1 MLLIHPLIDPVIVS
15 FGLIEIRWYGLAY
28 VLGFIFGYYLIKK
41 IIQNQ
46 NIKINDKT
54 IDNFFIWSIIGVI
67 IGGRLGYVLFYQTST
82 ILNNPIN
89 IFFIWK
95 GGMSFHG
102 GLIGIIVSMII
113 FSKKNSINF
122 FILSDLVS
130 FVAPIGL
137 FLGRLANFI
146 NVELI
151 GRPTNFFLAMIYP
164 SIDNI
169 PRHPSQ
175 IYEALFE
182 GLILFIILI
191 YFIRKN
197 YISNKHGFIS
207 SIFLIFYGIF
217 RFILEFLREPDLHL
231 GLFFN
236 IFSMGQLL
244 SIPTIILGI
253 YIYSIT
259 KKN

>member
-182 GLILFIILI
+182 GLVLFIILI
-191 YFIRKN
+191 YFVRKN
-197 YISNKHGFIS
+197 YINNKHGFIS

>member
-28 VLGFIFGYYLIKK
+28 VLGFIFGFYLIKK
-41 IIQNQ
+41 INQNQ
-46 NIKINDKT
+46 NIKIDNKT
-54 IDNFFIWSIIGVI
+54 IDSFFIWSIIGVI
-67 IGGRLGYVLFYQTST
+67 IGGRFGYILFYQTST

-102 GLIGIIVSMII
+102 GLIGIIISMII
-113 FSKKNSINF
+113 FSKKNSTNF

-130 FVAPIGL
+130 CAAPIGI

-164 SIDNI
+164 SIDNV

-175 IYEALFE
+175 IYEALLE

-191 YFIRKN
+191 YFVRKN
-197 YISNKHGFIS
+197 YINKHGFIS
-207 SIFLIFYGIF
+207 SIFLIFYGIS

-236 IFSMGQLL
+236 FFSMGQLL

-253 YIYSIT
+253 YIYYKT